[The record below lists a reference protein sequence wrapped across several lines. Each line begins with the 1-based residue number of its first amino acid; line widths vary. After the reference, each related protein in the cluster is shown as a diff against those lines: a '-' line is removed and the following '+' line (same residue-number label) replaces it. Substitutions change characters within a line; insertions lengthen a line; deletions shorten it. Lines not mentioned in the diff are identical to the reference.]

1 MVTLADLTA
10 ELLQR
15 SNGTICGTFLFKARS
30 TVQMLAL
37 SIGMLA
43 INMQAGQTQEMA
55 FLLVTLLGLKLS
67 VAVKQNNDYDLGIDV
82 LFPSSSLSGT
92 E

>member
-15 SNGTICGTFLFKARS
+15 SNGTIYGTFLFKARS

-37 SIGMLA
+37 SIGILA

-55 FLLVTLLGLKLS
+55 FLLVTSLGLKLS
-67 VAVKQNNDYDLGIDV
+67 VAVKQNTD
-82 LFPSSSLSGT
+82 
-92 E
+92 